1 MTVRERREF
10 QRLSLPAPLSAE
22 FGAASVQVLEIGVTG
37 ARLEADHPLTVG
49 VRHPLRFVWEGEQ
62 LELEAEVVR
71 SVTPSTPPASPRR
84 QSGVAF
90 AAAQPEMADRLRGLL
105 ARIVLHRLSE
115 RRLEAPALELV
126 DADDTLRP
134 GDARFVTWTR
144 EEGVWR
150 KRRSFLPDQPDD
162 GFTVAASEDR
172 EELQRLCRTWE
183 QADAEGRRLLRLFC
197 ELSVSDAMNVPGGG

>member
-10 QRLSLPAPLSAE
+10 QRLSLPARLRAE
-22 FGAASVQVLEIGVTG
+22 FGNASVHVLEIGVTG
-37 ARLEADHPLTVG
+37 ARLEHDEPLPVG
-49 VRHPLRFVWEGEQ
+49 ERRTLRFDWEGER

-71 SVTPSTPPASPRR
+71 SASPSAAPAASRR

-90 AAAQPEMADRLRGLL
+90 AAAQPEVADSLRGLL
-105 ARIVLHRLSE
+105 ARAVLQRLGE
-115 RRLEAPALELV
+115 RRLEAPALDFA

-144 EEGVWR
+144 EEGIWR